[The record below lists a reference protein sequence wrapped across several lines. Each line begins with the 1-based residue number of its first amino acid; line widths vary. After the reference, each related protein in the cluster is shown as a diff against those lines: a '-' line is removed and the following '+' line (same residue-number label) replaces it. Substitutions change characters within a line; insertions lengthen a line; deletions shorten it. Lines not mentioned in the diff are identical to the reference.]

1 MIMQMLRGGG
11 TRAVSQPSI
20 CLLPCAEVSQ
30 RALLI
35 ARCQLMHSRVEPR
48 ADNVTAAPRSLDWG
62 GRRIDVVEMIDQWY
76 GADYRYVKVKGSD
89 GAIYMLRFNEIHDE
103 WVLIMFV

>member
-1 MIMQMLRGGG
+1 
-11 TRAVSQPSI
+11 
-20 CLLPCAEVSQ
+20 
-30 RALLI
+30 
-35 ARCQLMHSRVEPR
+35 MHSRVEPR
-48 ADNVTAAPRSLDWG
+48 ADNVTPAPRSLDWG

-103 WVLIMFV
+103 WVLIMFASARGQALAARGT